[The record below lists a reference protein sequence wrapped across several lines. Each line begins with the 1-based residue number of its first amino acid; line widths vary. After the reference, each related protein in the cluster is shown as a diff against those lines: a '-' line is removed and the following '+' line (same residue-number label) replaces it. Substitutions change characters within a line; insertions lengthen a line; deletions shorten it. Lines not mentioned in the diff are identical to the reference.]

1 MAAHGSKYFI
11 NDVVAV
17 KSLDSAATLLL
28 WEDFPAELTEVLR
41 CRGTTGRLEED
52 MAAVL
57 SWGKR

>member
-11 NDVVAV
+11 RVVDA

-28 WEDFPAELTEVLR
+28 WEDVPDELTEGLR

-57 SWGKR
+57 SWEKG

>member
-11 NDVVAV
+11 KDVVDV

-28 WEDFPAELTEVLR
+28 WEDFPDELTEVLR

-57 SWGKR
+57 SWEKG